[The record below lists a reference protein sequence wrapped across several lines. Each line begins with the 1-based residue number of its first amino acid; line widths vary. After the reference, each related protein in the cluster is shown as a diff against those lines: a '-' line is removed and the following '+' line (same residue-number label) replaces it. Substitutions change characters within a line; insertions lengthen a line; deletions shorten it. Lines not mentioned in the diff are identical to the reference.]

1 MYEFVRVGIVDCRN
15 SGADAYGGHN
25 HSRRKDGQI
34 YQRAFA
40 KLTGFVIALPFPKIF
55 NSEFDLEEFLQQN
68 TSASADYDV
77 LENIYYMRLERLE
90 QKIITSAE
98 SEGIKNMEVKINALN
113 NNSFVEIQS
122 IEINLKNVVIEEKN
136 PNINIVDIVI
146 DLVSKAAETD
156 KSAVKVYE

>member
-1 MYEFVRVGIVDCRN
+1 M
-15 SGADAYGGHN
+15 
-25 HSRRKDGQI
+25 
-34 YQRAFA
+34 
-40 KLTGFVIALPFPKIF
+40 
-55 NSEFDLEEFLQQN
+55 
-68 TSASADYDV
+68 SADYDV

-122 IEINLKNVVIEEKN
+122 IEIKLKNVDIKEKN

-156 KSAVKVYE
+156 KSAVKVHE

>member
-1 MYEFVRVGIVDCRN
+1 M
-15 SGADAYGGHN
+15 
-25 HSRRKDGQI
+25 
-34 YQRAFA
+34 
-40 KLTGFVIALPFPKIF
+40 LTVFVIAMPLPKIF

>member
-1 MYEFVRVGIVDCRN
+1 MNLSAWVLSIVGIVVLTLMVDIIIPE
-15 SGADAYGGHN
+15 GKTGKYIKGV
-25 HSRRKDGQI
+25 
-34 YQRAFA
+34 FA
-40 KLTGFVIALPFPKIF
+40 MLTVFVIAMPLPKIF
-55 NSEFDLEEFLQQN
+55 NSEFYLEEFLQQN

>member
-1 MYEFVRVGIVDCRN
+1 MNLSAWVLSIVGIVVLTLMVDIIIPE
-15 SGADAYGGHN
+15 GKTGKYIKGV
-25 HSRRKDGQI
+25 
-34 YQRAFA
+34 FA
-40 KLTGFVIALPFPKIF
+40 MLTVFEIAMPLPKIF

>member
-1 MYEFVRVGIVDCRN
+1 MNLSAWVLSIVGIVVLTLMVDIIIPE
-15 SGADAYGGHN
+15 GKTGKYIKGV
-25 HSRRKDGQI
+25 
-34 YQRAFA
+34 FA
-40 KLTGFVIALPFPKIF
+40 MLTVFVIAMPLPKIF

-68 TSASADYDV
+68 TSASSDYDL

>member
-1 MYEFVRVGIVDCRN
+1 MNLSAWVLSIVGIVVLTLMVDIIIPE
-15 SGADAYGGHN
+15 GKTG
-25 HSRRKDGQI
+25 KDIKGV
-34 YQRAFA
+34 FA
-40 KLTGFVIALPFPKIF
+40 MLTVFVIAMPLPKIF

-122 IEINLKNVVIEEKN
+122 IEINLKNVVIEGKN

>member
-1 MYEFVRVGIVDCRN
+1 M
-15 SGADAYGGHN
+15 
-25 HSRRKDGQI
+25 
-34 YQRAFA
+34 
-40 KLTGFVIALPFPKIF
+40 LTVFVIAMPLPKIF

-68 TSASADYDV
+68 TTASADYDV

-122 IEINLKNVVIEEKN
+122 IEINLKNVVIEGKN

>member
-1 MYEFVRVGIVDCRN
+1 MNLSAWVLSIVGIVVLTLMVDIIIPE
-15 SGADAYGGHN
+15 GKTGKYIKGV
-25 HSRRKDGQI
+25 
-34 YQRAFA
+34 FA
-40 KLTGFVIALPFPKIF
+40 MLTVFVIAMPLPKIF

-68 TSASADYDV
+68 TSASADY
-77 LENIYYMRLERLE
+77 ENIYYMRLERLE

-122 IEINLKNVVIEEKN
+122 IEINLKNVVIEGKN

>member
-1 MYEFVRVGIVDCRN
+1 MLFR
-15 SGADAYGGHN
+15 S
-25 HSRRKDGQI
+25 
-34 YQRAFA
+34 
-40 KLTGFVIALPFPKIF
+40 
-55 NSEFDLEEFLQQN
+55 
-68 TSASADYDV
+68 
-77 LENIYYMRLERLE
+77 E

-122 IEINLKNVVIEEKN
+122 IEINLKNVVIEGKN

>member
-1 MYEFVRVGIVDCRN
+1 MNLSAWVLSIVGIVVLTLMVDIIIPE
-15 SGADAYGGHN
+15 GKTGKYIKGV
-25 HSRRKDGQI
+25 
-34 YQRAFA
+34 FA
-40 KLTGFVIALPFPKIF
+40 MLTVFVIAMPLPKIF

-98 SEGIKNMEVKINALN
+98 REGIKNMEVKINALN

>member
-1 MYEFVRVGIVDCRN
+1 MNLSAWVLSIVGIVVLTLMVDIIIPE
-15 SGADAYGGHN
+15 GKTGKYIKGV
-25 HSRRKDGQI
+25 
-34 YQRAFA
+34 FA
-40 KLTGFVIALPFPKIF
+40 MLTVFAIAMPLPKIF

-122 IEINLKNVVIEEKN
+122 IEINLKNVVIEGKN